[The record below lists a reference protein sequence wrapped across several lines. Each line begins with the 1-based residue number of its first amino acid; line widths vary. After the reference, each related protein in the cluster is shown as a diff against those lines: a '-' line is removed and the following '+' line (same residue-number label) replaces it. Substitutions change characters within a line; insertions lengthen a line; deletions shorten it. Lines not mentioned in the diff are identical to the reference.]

1 MNAQEILQSQIQL
14 DFRSDIISALTTGD
28 GINPQ
33 VSTELNKLTSKK
45 SYLIQQ
51 LGNQW
56 VNRGMATFFPPSKI
70 FEINLAHFVKLEEK
84 GKFDSVARQS
94 KLSEKNLILE
104 TGYANY
110 GFDPTTRKFSYLV
123 SFNKDP
129 SLVFGRFET
138 ITEVDPNNQSV
149 NFFATLRKYID
160 EFKQLHFLDTHIT
173 QVFLHFS
180 KTFYLKTLL
189 PFPGSAIVP
198 IYFLRPYCHWETPKL
213 KSSRSEMHLVI

>member
-1 MNAQEILQSQIQL
+1 MEVQL
-14 DFRSDIISALTTGD
+14 LFL
-28 GINPQ
+28 
-33 VSTELNKLTSKK
+33 
-45 SYLIQQ
+45 
-51 LGNQW
+51 
-56 VNRGMATFFPPSKI
+56 PPSKI

-149 NFFATLRKYID
+149 NIFATLRKYID